1 MAVSIDYYYTS
12 PSPFAYLGHDLF
24 HDIAA
29 RHGTTINY
37 RPVRLAD
44 VWAVSGAVPVGQR
57 SPTRQRYRRIE
68 LQRIAEMRGLKL
80 NLEPRHFPV
89 DATLADRSVI
99 ALVEAGRPPRAFLGR
114 VHKAIWVDDQ
124 NVADRALIE
133 KFLRAEGH
141 DAEAVLDFAESA
153 EAERIHAANSQAAI
167 TADAIGAPTYVLNGE
182 PFWGQDRLE
191 LLDRALMSGRPPFK
205 P

>member
-1 MAVSIDYYYTS
+1 MAVSIDYYYTA
-12 PSPFAYLGHDLF
+12 PSPYAYLGHDAF
-24 HDIAA
+24 HELAA
-29 RHGTTINY
+29 RHGATINY

-44 VWAVSGAVPVGQR
+44 VWAVSGAVPLGQR

-80 NLEPRHFPV
+80 NLDPKHFPV
-89 DATLADRSVI
+89 DPTLADRSVI

-114 VHKAIWVDDQ
+114 VHKALW
-124 NVADRALIE
+124 AEDRDISDRGLIAE
-133 KFLRAEGH
+133 LLRKEGH
-141 DAEAVLDFAESA
+141 DADAVLAFAESA
-153 EAERIHAANSQAAI
+153 EAERIHVANSQAAI

-182 PFWGQDRLE
+182 PFWGQDRLD
-191 LLDRALMSGRPPFK
+191 LLDRALQSERPPFT